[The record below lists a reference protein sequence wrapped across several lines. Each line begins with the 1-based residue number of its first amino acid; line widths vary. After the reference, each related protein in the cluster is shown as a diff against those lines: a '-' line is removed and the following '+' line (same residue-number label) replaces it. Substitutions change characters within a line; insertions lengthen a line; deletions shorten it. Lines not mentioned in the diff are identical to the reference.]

1 MQIDTAVRLGYRR
14 RMKHGPDIA
23 IVASLMGDP
32 ARANMV
38 LALMTGRALSAADL
52 AREAG
57 VTPSTA
63 TGHLNKLV
71 TAKLLKVR
79 KDGRNRYFDIAEPD
93 VAQAV
98 EALIVVAARAGHMR
112 SRPGPKDDAM
122 RHARSCYDHLAGRM
136 AVDLFAHW
144 LAAGVLC
151 WRGGA
156 VYLTRKGREFLGSR
170 GLPLNELEAG
180 KRPLCRSCM
189 DWSERRHHLAG
200 MLGAEILSLAVAR
213 GWAVRNPK
221 VRAVSFSGRGE
232 NEFVRWYSGPLQ
244 VAP

>member
-1 MQIDTAVRLGYRR
+1 
-14 RMKHGPDIA
+14 MKYGPDIA

-38 LALMTGRALSAADL
+38 LALMSGDALSAADL
-52 AREAG
+52 AREGG

-71 TAKLLKVR
+71 SAGLLKVR
-79 KDGRNRYFDIAEPD
+79 QQGRHRYFQFAERD

-98 EALIVVAARAGHMR
+98 EALIAVAARAGHLR
-112 SRPGPKDDAM
+112 TRPGPKDEAM

-136 AVDLFAHW
+136 AVALFAHW
-144 LAAGVLC
+144 MASGILC
-151 WRGGA
+151 WRNQGLH
-156 VYLTRKGREFLGSR
+156 LTRKGRDFLDRR
-170 GLPLNELEAG
+170 GIELAALEQS

-200 MLGAEILSLAVAR
+200 TLGAGILDLTVAK
-213 GWAVRNPK
+213 GWAVREP
-221 VRAVSFSGRGE
+221 RLRMVSFSKRGE
-232 NEFVRWYSGPLQ
+232 ESFVRWYSDI
-244 VAP
+244 ATR